1 MREAIESVEWA
12 ESLYISLAAETS
24 DRLEV
29 AEEAIAILKKAVA
42 NIFVGTCISKPKV
55 LELKPF
61 DRVRSSKEFKNFFW
75 DIEQY
80 FSGAKIS
87 LNEQVN
93 IVMMYLTGDAKLW
106 WRTKSK

>member
-42 NIFVGTCISKPKV
+42 NIFVGIV
-55 LELKPF
+55 FLNL
-61 DRVRSSKEFKNFFW
+61 RFW
-75 DIEQY
+75 
-80 FSGAKIS
+80 
-87 LNEQVN
+87 N
-93 IVMMYLTGDAKLW
+93 
-106 WRTKSK
+106 